1 MIKVLICDDDK
12 AVRNHIED
20 ILKESGYVDYIKK
33 VENGLDAIEFIKSEK
48 IDLLIIDIDM
58 PYKNGIDCAKEV
70 TSIDKDVHI
79 IFVTG
84 FADYS
89 LESFKVH
96 PIDFIVKPFTKEK
109 ILDSINIAIDHI
121 NSHKFAKD
129 NFIEDTLFVY
139 KVRKQ
144 MHMINFDDIVMFEK
158 NSRAINLYTKD
169 HDVIKFYENFDELEK
184 RLPPNFFATHK
195 QYIVNLRL
203 IHKVIPINKSSLE
216 IRFINFQES
225 ATLSKSLEK
234 DFLYRFYRTKRF

>member
-12 AVRNHIED
+12 IVRDD
-20 ILKESGYVDYIKK
+20 IANIVKESGYVDYVKK
-33 VENGLDAIEFIKSEK
+33 VKDGIEAIEFIKSEK

-58 PYKNGIDCAKEV
+58 PYKNGIDSAKEIL
-70 TSIDKDVHI
+70 SIDKDIHI
-79 IFVTG
+79 VFVTG

-96 PIDFIVKPFTKEK
+96 PIDFIVKPFKKEK

-121 NSHKFAKD
+121 NSHKIAKN

-139 KVRKQ
+139 KIRKQ
-144 MHMINFDDIVMFEK
+144 IHMINFDDIVMFEK
-158 NSRAINLYTKD
+158 NSRAINLYTRD
-169 HDVIKFYENFDELEK
+169 EDTIKFYENFDDLKK
-184 RLPPNFFATHK
+184 RLHPNFFMTHR

-216 IRFINFQES
+216 IKFINFQES
-225 ATLSKSLEK
+225 ATLNKSLEK
-234 DFLYRFYRTKRF
+234 DFLYRFYRVKRF

>member
-12 AVRNHIED
+12 AIRDDIEN

-33 VENGLDAIEFIKSEK
+33 VKDGIEAIEFIKSEK

-58 PYKNGIDCAKEV
+58 PYKNGIDCAKEIS
-70 TSIDKDVHI
+70 TIDKDVHI

-84 FADYS
+84 FSDYS

-96 PIDFIVKPFTKEK
+96 PVDFIVKPFTSDK
-109 ILDSINIAIDHI
+109 IIDSVNIAIDHI
-121 NSHKFAKD
+121 NSHKLAKT
-129 NFIEDTLFVY
+129 NFIDDTLFVY
-139 KVRKQ
+139 KIRKQ
-144 MHMINFDDIVMFEK
+144 IHMINFDDIVMFEK

-169 HDVIKFYENFDELEK
+169 HDIIKFYENFDDLEK
-184 RLPPNFFATHK
+184 RIPPNFFKSHK
-195 QYIVNLRL
+195 SYIVNLKL
-203 IHKVIPINKSSLE
+203 IHKVIPTNRSSLE

-225 ATLSKSLEK
+225 ATLSKTLEK

>member
-12 AVRNHIED
+12 VVRDDIEKTIKD
-20 ILKESGYVDYIKK
+20 CGFVDYVKK
-33 VENGLDAIEFIKSEK
+33 VNNGLEAIEFIKNDK

-58 PYKNGIDCAKEV
+58 PYKNGIECAKEI
-70 TSIDKDVHI
+70 SCIDKDVHI

-96 PIDFIVKPFTKEK
+96 PVDFIVKPFTKEK
-109 ILDSINIAIDHI
+109 ILDSLNIAIDHI
-121 NSHKFAKD
+121 NSHKLAKK
-129 NFIEDTLFVY
+129 NFIEDTLFIY

-144 MHMINFDDIVMFEK
+144 VHMINFDDIVMFEK
-158 NSRAINLYTKD
+158 NSRAVNLYTRD
-169 HDVIKFYENFDELEK
+169 HDVIKFYENFEDLEK
-184 RLPPNFFATHK
+184 RLPPNFFGSHK
-195 QYIVNLRL
+195 SYIVNLKL
-203 IHKVIPINKSSLE
+203 IHKVIPVNKSSLE
-216 IRFINFQES
+216 IKFINFQES

>member
-12 AVRNHIED
+12 AIRDDIEN
-20 ILKESGYVDYIKK
+20 IIKNSGYVDYVKK
-33 VENGLDAIEFIKSEK
+33 VKNGIEAIEFIKGEK

-58 PYKNGIDCAKEV
+58 PYKNGIETAKEI
-70 TSIDKDVHI
+70 TSIDKDIHI

-84 FADYS
+84 FSDYS

-96 PIDFIVKPFTKEK
+96 PVDFIVKPFTRDK
-109 ILDSINIAIDHI
+109 IIDSVNIAIDHI
-121 NSHKFAKD
+121 NSHKLAKT
-129 NFIEDTLFVY
+129 NFIDDTLFVY
-139 KVRKQ
+139 KIRKQ
-144 MHMINFDDIVMFEK
+144 IHMLNFDDIVMFEK

-169 HDVIKFYENFDELEK
+169 HDIIKFYENFDDLEK
-184 RLPPNFFATHK
+184 RIPPNFFKSHK
-195 QYIVNLRL
+195 SYIVNLKL
-203 IHKVIPINKSSLE
+203 IHKVIPTNRSSLE

>member
-12 AVRNHIED
+12 PIRDDIAN
-20 ILKESGYVDYIKK
+20 ILKDSGYVDYIKK
-33 VENGLDAIEFIKSEK
+33 VNNGLEAIEFIKNEK

-58 PYKNGIDCAKEV
+58 PYKNGIDTSKEI
-70 TSIDKDVHI
+70 TSIDSDIHI

-96 PIDFIVKPFTKEK
+96 PVDFIVKPFTKDK

-121 NSHKFAKD
+121 NSHKLAKV

-144 MHMINFDDIVMFEK
+144 IHMLNFDDIVMFEK

-169 HDVIKFYENFDELEK
+169 HDVIKFYETFDDLEK

-195 QYIVNLRL
+195 QYIVNLKL

-216 IRFINFQES
+216 IRFINFQEK
-225 ATLSKSLEK
+225 AILSKTLEK

>member
-12 AVRNHIED
+12 AIRDDIEN

-33 VENGLDAIEFIKSEK
+33 VKDGIEAIEFIKSEK

-58 PYKNGIDCAKEV
+58 PYKNGIETAKEIA
-70 TSIDKDVHI
+70 SIDKDIHI

-84 FADYS
+84 FSDYS

-96 PIDFIVKPFTKEK
+96 PVDFIVKPFTSDK
-109 ILDSINIAIDHI
+109 IIDSVNIAIDHI
-121 NSHKFAKD
+121 NSHKLAKT
-129 NFIEDTLFVY
+129 NFIDDTLFVY

-144 MHMINFDDIVMFEK
+144 IHMLNFDDIVMFEK

-169 HDVIKFYENFDELEK
+169 HDIIKFYENFDDLEK
-184 RLPPNFFATHK
+184 RIPPNFFKSHK
-195 QYIVNLRL
+195 SYIVNLKL
-203 IHKVIPINKSSLE
+203 IHKVIPTSKSSLE

>member
-12 AVRNHIED
+12 AIRDDIEN

-33 VENGLDAIEFIKSEK
+33 VKNGVEAIEFIKSEK

-58 PYKNGIDCAKEV
+58 PYKNGIDTAKEI
-70 TSIDKDVHI
+70 TSVDKDIHI

-84 FADYS
+84 FSDYS

-96 PIDFIVKPFTKEK
+96 PVDFIVKPFTSDK
-109 ILDSINIAIDHI
+109 IIDSVNIAIDHI
-121 NSHKFAKD
+121 NSHKLAKT
-129 NFIEDTLFVY
+129 NFIDDTLFVY
-139 KVRKQ
+139 KIRKQ
-144 MHMINFDDIVMFEK
+144 IHMLNFDDIVMFEK

-169 HDVIKFYENFDELEK
+169 HDIIKFYENFDDLEK
-184 RLPPNFFATHK
+184 RIPPNFFKSHK
-195 QYIVNLRL
+195 SYIVNLKL
-203 IHKVIPINKSSLE
+203 IHKVIPTNRSSLE

>member
-12 AVRNHIED
+12 AIRDDIEN

-33 VENGLDAIEFIKSEK
+33 VKNGIEATEFIKSEK

-58 PYKNGIDCAKEV
+58 PYKNGIETAKEII
-70 TSIDKDVHI
+70 SIDKDIHI

-84 FADYS
+84 FSDYS

-96 PIDFIVKPFTKEK
+96 PVDFIVKPFTSDK
-109 ILDSINIAIDHI
+109 IIDSVNIAIDHI
-121 NSHKFAKD
+121 NSHKLAKT
-129 NFIEDTLFVY
+129 NFIDDTLFVY
-139 KVRKQ
+139 KIRKQ
-144 MHMINFDDIVMFEK
+144 IHMINFDDIVMFEK

-169 HDVIKFYENFDELEK
+169 HDIIKFYENFDDLEK
-184 RLPPNFFATHK
+184 RIPPNFFKSHK
-195 QYIVNLRL
+195 SYIVNLKL
-203 IHKVIPINKSSLE
+203 IHKVIPTNRSSLE

>member
-12 AVRNHIED
+12 AIRDDIEN
-20 ILKESGYVDYIKK
+20 ILKECGFVNYIKK
-33 VENGLDAIEFIKSEK
+33 VNNGLKAIEFIKNET

-58 PYKNGIDCAKEV
+58 PYKNGIDCAKDICG
-70 TSIDKDVHI
+70 IDKDIHI

-96 PIDFIVKPFTKEK
+96 PVDFIVKPFTKEK
-109 ILDSINIAIDHI
+109 ILDSLNIAIDHI
-121 NSHKFAKD
+121 NSHKLSKH

-144 MHMINFDDIVMFEK
+144 IHMINFDDIVVFKK
-158 NSRAINLYTKD
+158 NSRAIDLYTKD
-169 HDVIKFYENFDELEK
+169 HDVIKFYESFEDLEK

-195 QYIVNLRL
+195 SYIVNLKL
-203 IHKVIPINKSSLE
+203 IHKVIPINKHSLG
-216 IRFINFQES
+216 IKFINFQEN
-225 ATLSKSLEK
+225 AILSKSLEK
-234 DFLYRFYRTKRF
+234 EFLYRFYRTKRF

>member
-12 AVRNHIED
+12 SVRNHIED

>member
-12 AVRNHIED
+12 VVRDDIEKIIKD
-20 ILKESGYVDYIKK
+20 YGYVDYVKK
-33 VENGLDAIEFIKSEK
+33 VKNGIDAIEFIKSEK

-58 PYKNGIDCAKEV
+58 PYKNGIDCAKEIIK
-70 TSIDKDVHI
+70 IDEDVRI

-96 PIDFIVKPFTKEK
+96 PVDFIVKPFTKEK
-109 ILDSINIAIDHI
+109 ILDSLNIAIDHI
-121 NSHKFAKD
+121 NSHKLAKT
-129 NFIEDTLFVY
+129 NFIEDSLFVY

-144 MHMINFDDIVMFEK
+144 VHMINFDDIVMFKK
-158 NSRAINLYTKD
+158 NSRAINLYSKN
-169 HDVIKFYENFDELEK
+169 HDVIKFYENFEDLSN
-184 RLPPNFFATHK
+184 RLPPNFFTTNK
-195 QYIVNLRL
+195 QYIVNLKL

-216 IRFINFQES
+216 VRFINFDES

>member
-12 AVRNHIED
+12 AIRDDIEK

-33 VENGLDAIEFIKSEK
+33 VKNGVEAIEFVKSEK

-58 PYKNGIDCAKEV
+58 PYKNGIDTAKEI
-70 TSIDKDVHI
+70 TSIDKDIHI

-84 FADYS
+84 FSDYS

-96 PIDFIVKPFTKEK
+96 PVDFIVKPFTSDK
-109 ILDSINIAIDHI
+109 IIDSVNIAIDHI
-121 NSHKFAKD
+121 NSHKLAKT
-129 NFIEDTLFVY
+129 NFIDDTLFVY
-139 KVRKQ
+139 KIRKQ
-144 MHMINFDDIVMFEK
+144 IHMLNFDDIVMFEK

-169 HDVIKFYENFDELEK
+169 HDIIKFYENFDDLEK
-184 RLPPNFFATHK
+184 RIPPNFFKSHK
-195 QYIVNLRL
+195 SYIVNLKL
-203 IHKVIPINKSSLE
+203 IHKVIPTSKSSLE

>member
-12 AVRNHIED
+12 AIRDDIEK

-33 VENGLDAIEFIKSEK
+33 VKNGVEAIEFVKSEK

-58 PYKNGIDCAKEV
+58 PYKNGIDTAKEI
-70 TSIDKDVHI
+70 TSVDKDIHI

-84 FADYS
+84 FSDYS

-96 PIDFIVKPFTKEK
+96 PVDFIVKPFTSDK
-109 ILDSINIAIDHI
+109 IIDSVNIAIDHI
-121 NSHKFAKD
+121 NSHKLAKT
-129 NFIEDTLFVY
+129 NFIDDTLFVY
-139 KVRKQ
+139 KIRKQ
-144 MHMINFDDIVMFEK
+144 IHMLNFDDIVMFEK

-169 HDVIKFYENFDELEK
+169 HDIIKFYENFDDLEK
-184 RLPPNFFATHK
+184 RIPPNFFKSHK
-195 QYIVNLRL
+195 SYIVNLKL
-203 IHKVIPINKSSLE
+203 IHKVIPTSKSSLE

>member
-12 AVRNHIED
+12 AIRDDIEN

-33 VENGLDAIEFIKSEK
+33 VKDGIEAIEFIKSEK

-58 PYKNGIDCAKEV
+58 PYKNGIDCAKEIS
-70 TSIDKDVHI
+70 TIDKDVHI

-84 FADYS
+84 FSDYS

-96 PIDFIVKPFTKEK
+96 PVDFIVKPFTSDK
-109 ILDSINIAIDHI
+109 IIDSVNIAIDHI
-121 NSHKFAKD
+121 NSHKLAKT
-129 NFIEDTLFVY
+129 NFIDDTLFVY
-139 KVRKQ
+139 KIRKQ
-144 MHMINFDDIVMFEK
+144 IHMINFDDIVMFEK

-169 HDVIKFYENFDELEK
+169 HDIIKFYENFDDLEK
-184 RLPPNFFATHK
+184 RIPPNFFKSHK
-195 QYIVNLRL
+195 SYIVNLKL
-203 IHKVIPINKSSLE
+203 IHKVIPTNRSSLE